1 MNGHGIRQNG
11 SGTSITR
18 VSRAARMSRLA
29 AAIVMAVPVSAA
41 VAAPP
46 RDVTFRRQVLSE
58 RFLAEGCDMADFDRD
73 GHVDITAGW
82 FIWHGPDF
90 IRRTEFTAAPDNAA
104 GPSKTS

>member
-1 MNGHGIRQNG
+1 MNCHGIRQNG

-18 VSRAARMSRLA
+18 VSRAVRLSRRA
-29 AAIVMAVPVSAA
+29 SEIVTAVPVSAA

-73 GHVDITAGW
+73 GHVDKIGRA
-82 FIWHGPDF
+82 HV
-90 IRRTEFTAAPDNAA
+90 
-104 GPSKTS
+104 